1 MEAGNNATNFKPI
14 HQTSSP
20 SLVDGIPQNIGVATR
35 SIGAN
40 SREEDGI
47 SVEMKEHDLAE
58 DGDREREKGIHNFGS
73 TIIGQNSN
81 NVELSFNM
89 LSQFFDMPILEASK
103 KLKVGLTVLKKRC
116 RFYDIPWWPHG
127 KVKNINSFVL
137 KIQ

>member
-1 MEAGNNATNFKPI
+1 MSP
-14 HQTSSP
+14 TSSP
-20 SLVDGIPQNIGVATR
+20 SLMDGTSQNIGVAKR

-40 SREEDGI
+40 SREEDG
-47 SVEMKEHDLAE
+47 SFVDMKDKPKEVLDLVE

-116 RFYDIPWWPHG
+116 RFFGIPRWPHR
-127 KVKNINSFVL
+127 KMKSLNSLIHNIQVMVSSE
-137 KIQ
+137 

>member
-1 MEAGNNATNFKPI
+1 MSP
-14 HQTSSP
+14 TSSP
-20 SLVDGIPQNIGVATR
+20 SLMDGTSQNIGVAKR

-89 LSQFFDMPILEASK
+89 LSKYFDMPILEASK

-116 RFYDIPWWPHG
+116 RFFGIPRWPHR
-127 KVKNINSFVL
+127 KMKSLNSLIHNIQVMVSSE
-137 KIQ
+137 

>member
-1 MEAGNNATNFKPI
+1 MPP
-14 HQTSSP
+14 TSSP
-20 SLVDGIPQNIGVATR
+20 SLMDGTSQNIGVAKR

-40 SREEDGI
+40 SREEDG
-47 SVEMKEHDLAE
+47 SFVDMKDKPKEVLDLVE

-103 KLKVGLTVLKKRC
+103 KLKVGHGVLKKRC
-116 RFYDIPWWPHG
+116 RFFGIPRWPHR
-127 KVKNINSFVL
+127 KMKSLNSLIHNIQVMVSSE
-137 KIQ
+137 